1 MWFTLFAVTVV
12 VAVALSINAIVSDIK
27 DGNFR

>member
-12 VAVALSINAIVSDIK
+12 VAVALSFAAIVSDIK